1 MQSMS
6 APGPS
11 YEVPPF
17 KGKADDRPAMS
28 RARKKLLLACAAVVL
43 LAGGVIGYWVRSD
56 RGQTPVAASP
66 QPVPVIAIKVR
77 QHDVPII
84 VSGLGTVT
92 ALNSAT
98 IRSQVTGLLIKVN
111 FKEGQS
117 VKQDELLAQIDPRT
131 YQAQLDQAQAALE
144 RDQAHLKN
152 AQLNLQRYMQLA
164 KTDAVAQQQV
174 DNQQAAVDQLNA
186 QIKSDQAAIENAKAL
201 LSYTSLVAPFDG
213 VAGIRLLDVGN
224 IIHATTSSTTT
235 QPSGADGNA
244 LVVVTQVE
252 PISVIFTLAAANI
265 PDIQAAMASGP
276 LQAIV
281 FSQDDKT
288 QLDVGQLVAL
298 NNQADPGS
306 GTVQLKAVF
315 PNQQRKL
322 WPGTFVNAR
331 LVTSTVHDALTVPLD
346 AIQQG
351 PQGSFVFVVGQDNKV
366 TMRQVSIRQTFG
378 AEALIEK
385 GLSVDETV
393 VVRGQYRLSPGTPVV
408 LADPEHPD
416 AVPNPS
422 TASSGM
428 LP

>member
-11 YEVPPF
+11 YEVPPL
-17 KGKADDRPAMS
+17 KGKADERPAMS

-84 VSGLGTVT
+84 LTGLGTVT
-92 ALNSAT
+92 AENSAT
-98 IRSQVTGLLIKVN
+98 VRSQVTGLLIKVS

-117 VKQDELLAQIDPRT
+117 VKQGELLAQIDPRT
-131 YQAQLDQAQAALE
+131 YQAQLDQAQGTLE

-164 KTDAVAQQQV
+164 KTDTVAQQQV

-186 QIKSDQAAIENAKAL
+186 QIKIDQASIENAKTL

-224 IIHATTSSTTT
+224 IIHATTGPATT
-235 QPSGADGNA
+235 QPNAADGSA
-244 LVVVTQVE
+244 LVVVTQIE
-252 PISVIFTLAAANI
+252 PISVLFALATATI
-265 PDIQAAMASGP
+265 PEIQTAMASGP
-276 LQAIV
+276 LQAIA

-306 GTVQLKAVF
+306 GTVQLKALF

-322 WPGTFVNAR
+322 WPGTFVNVR

-366 TMRQVSIRQTFG
+366 VVRQVSIRQTFG

-385 GLSVDETV
+385 GLSADETV

>member
-1 MQSMS
+1 MDLKTAASTRMAS
-6 APGPS
+6 PLAVRIAIVGACIALLAAGIIVYS
-11 YEVPPF
+11 RSERHEVP
-17 KGKADDRPAMS
+17 
-28 RARKKLLLACAAVVL
+28 
-43 LAGGVIGYWVRSD
+43 
-56 RGQTPVAASP
+56 TASP
-66 QPVPVIAIKVR
+66 QPAPVIAATVS

-84 VSGLGTVT
+84 LSGLGTVT

-98 IRSQVTGLLIKVN
+98 IRSQVTGLLISVN
-111 FKEGQS
+111 FQDGQS
-117 VKQDELLAQIDPRT
+117 VKKDELLAQIDPRT

-164 KTDAVAQQQV
+164 KTDSVAQQQV

-186 QIKSDQAAIENAKAL
+186 QIKSDQAAIENAKTL

-224 IIHATTSSTTT
+224 IIHATSTSAAT
-235 QPSGADGNA
+235 QPSGTEGNA

-322 WPGTFVNAR
+322 WPGLRMT
-331 LVTSTVHDALTVPLD
+331 
-346 AIQQG
+346 
-351 PQGSFVFVVGQDNKV
+351 GSSNVAHQFVVH
-366 TMRQVSIRQTFG
+366 QVVI
-378 AEALIEK
+378 AEE
-385 GLSVDETV
+385 
-393 VVRGQYRLSPGTPVV
+393 
-408 LADPEHPD
+408 
-416 AVPNPS
+416 
-422 TASSGM
+422 
-428 LP
+428 